1 MLKTLK
7 EQVKGYWFFTIIT
20 PIMMILEVVFEMST
34 TYLIGELINRG
45 VYDEN
50 FELIIK
56 ISFVKRS

>member
-56 ISFVKRS
+56 I